1 MDSVTTILRRY
12 LLQHLPVMLEGVG
25 TLRTLRSGAQ
35 FATGRRLDPPRRM
48 PELVPEG
55 EPLTDA
61 EGGYTEGVPF
71 VEIIAAELA
80 VDLATAAAWEEEW
93 RASACAEARAQGLA
107 EGSMWLDGVGTIAL
121 RETEGYDGYLQ
132 RTAEFYPDPE
142 FLELLNPL
150 PTEPL
155 VLPVGRWLADGNGTA
170 AETEAA
176 YARGGYDRRRSQRRP
191 GPGRRGGGRRGP
203 RVAPPRERNPHNYTV
218 SFLAVL
224 IALGAL
230 GYVCY
235 YVWTY
240 TDWLSDL
247 LPR

>member
-12 LLQHLPVMLEGVG
+12 LLQHLPVTLEGIG

-55 EPLTDA
+55 EPLTDD

-71 VEIIAAELA
+71 TEIIAAELA

-93 RASACAEARAQGLA
+93 RASACAEAQAQGLA
-107 EGSMWLDGVGTIAL
+107 EGSMWLDGVGTIAF
-121 RETEGYDGYLQ
+121 RETEGYDGYPV

-150 PTEPL
+150 PAEPL
-155 VLPVGRWLADGNGTA
+155 VLPVGRWLADGTA
-170 AETEAA
+170 TEAEA
-176 YARGGYDRRRSQRRP
+176 PDTRGYDRRGPRRHP
-191 GPGRRGGGRRGP
+191 GPGRRNGGRRGP
-203 RVAPPRERNPHNYTV
+203 KVLPRERNPHNYTV